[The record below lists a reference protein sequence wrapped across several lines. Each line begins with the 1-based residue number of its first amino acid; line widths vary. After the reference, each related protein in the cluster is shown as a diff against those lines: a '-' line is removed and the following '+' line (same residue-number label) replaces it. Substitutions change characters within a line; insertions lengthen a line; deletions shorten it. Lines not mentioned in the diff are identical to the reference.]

1 MKEIPC
7 VRENVVFSGVYGVNP
22 GRRIVNKVS
31 RVRERNRR
39 EPRTLWLL
47 CFFRWRDC
55 VPNGKRERVQ
65 PGHKMESACVYL
77 SNADKLRRLL
87 SWPW

>member
-1 MKEIPC
+1 MEEMS
-7 VRENVVFSGVYGVNP
+7 VEDGASGGDELSREKKNP
-22 GRRIVNKVS
+22 EPILQGEGLS
-31 RVRERNRR
+31 REDLGERE
-39 EPRTLWLL
+39 
-47 CFFRWRDC
+47 F
-55 VPNGKRERVQ
+55 Q